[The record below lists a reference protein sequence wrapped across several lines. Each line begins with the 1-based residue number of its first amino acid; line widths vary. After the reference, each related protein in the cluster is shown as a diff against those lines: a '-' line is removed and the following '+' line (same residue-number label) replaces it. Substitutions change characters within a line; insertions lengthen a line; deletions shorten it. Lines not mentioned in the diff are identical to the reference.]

1 MYASHCLFTSLL
13 GVGVPNQGAGDNIS
27 VSNPFDDVA
36 PSQSQRPNSYGPP
49 YGHTGGPPRPQGTS
63 LLVCLLTPIV
73 HISCHFNCSHVHLW
87 IVFNTLLIQWASVAL
102 FVLACVKYSHWLC
115 VWERFCRSVWSVWSC
130 PLSTCWFTSYC
141 FCPYICLF
149 CTLIKNNCVLR
160 FVSIECPL
168 QFSSVWLSFLVL
180 LEPFHGV
187 RAHLTKLFI
196 PCL

>member
-1 MYASHCLFTSLL
+1 MICSVYLKRAVLDAFFLVAYFLLCFNWHWFVTFSRQCKMGDLQILALRTENSENDAHNIVYASHCLFTSLL

-87 IVFNTLLIQWASVAL
+87 IVFNTLL
-102 FVLACVKYSHWLC
+102 YSELLLLCLCWL
-115 VWERFCRSVWSVWSC
+115 VWS
-130 PLSTCWFTSYC
+130 
-141 FCPYICLF
+141 I
-149 CTLIKNNCVLR
+149 LIGCVCGR
-160 FVSIECPL
+160 GPVVVSDLCGP
-168 QFSSVWLSFLVL
+168 
-180 LEPFHGV
+180 V
-187 RAHLTKLFI
+187 R
-196 PCL
+196 